1 MDGFTTTKGEDG
13 TVGSRCTT
21 DVVKDSLMN
30 ADTIGGFLE
39 QNRDKMVSTLP
50 DFLAFQLYEK
60 GLDVADVIRD
70 SGQPKAYTYQI
81 FNGEKHPSR
90 DKLIAI
96 AFGLHLDLENTQR
109 MLKIGGC
116 SELYPR
122 IARDAVILFSIAHGK
137 NISETDDALYENGFP
152 TISRK

>member
-1 MDGFTTTKGEDG
+1 MDGFVTTKGENG
-13 TVGSRCTT
+13 GKSGSTSA
-21 DVVKDSLMN
+21 VVEENLLN
-30 ADTIGGFLE
+30 ASSISGFLK

-50 DFLAFQLYEK
+50 DFLSFQLYEK
-60 GLDVADVIRD
+60 GLDVADVICD
-70 SGQPKAYTYQI
+70 SGLTKAYTYQI

-96 AFGLHLDLENTQR
+96 AFGLHLDLDNTQR

-122 IARDAVILFSIAHGK
+122 IARDAVILFSIVHGK
-137 NISETDDALYENGFP
+137 DIWETDRALYENGFP
-152 TISRK
+152 TILPQ